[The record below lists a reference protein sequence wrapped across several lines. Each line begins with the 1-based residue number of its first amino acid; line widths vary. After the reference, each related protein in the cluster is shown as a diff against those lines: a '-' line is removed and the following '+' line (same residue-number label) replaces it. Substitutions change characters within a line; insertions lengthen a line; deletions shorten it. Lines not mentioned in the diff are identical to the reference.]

1 MDGFDQL
8 PDALILQIFNS
19 VSDIKTLIRC
29 RAVSRRFNS
38 LAPQTDSLQLRV
50 DRVISSD
57 SGCCGGADDDDYASS
72 SDSLLLVFFKSIIKS
87 LHELVSPSPLPA
99 LRQSQSNSPCRILR
113 GFDRVRDLEIEL
125 PSGDLRLEKGAVV
138 KWRAEFGRSLRSCAI
153 LGFRAIRYSAP
164 PQLPVAGA
172 EPGDELGEA
181 ADFARGLKSRVV
193 WTISALIA
201 ASARHYLLKEVVREQ
216 RELERLVLRDRDGEG
231 TVVMDKAG
239 MAELRAASA
248 AAAHVSQE
256 EEEDEDEDEGEGSRN
271 RTRVPSVRMRMRHAP
286 RLELNDGV
294 WAEGATLVVVRPSL
308 GARDG
313 DESSGTQ
320 LGRAGGRDDV
330 AEELSEDAELAT
342 AAFGEG
348 LYGEAVQALLK
359 GRSYILEMNSF

>member
-57 SGCCGGADDDDYASS
+57 SGCGGGDDDEDDAASS

-99 LRQSQSNSPCRILR
+99 LRQSHSNSPCRILR

-172 EPGDELGEA
+172 EPGDVLGEA

-239 MAELRAASA
+239 MSELRAA

-256 EEEDEDEDEGEGSRN
+256 EEDDEDEDGGEGSRN
-271 RTRVPSVRMRMRHAP
+271 RTRVPNVRMRMRHAP

-294 WAEGATLVVVRPSL
+294 WAEGATLVVVRPSM
-308 GARDG
+308 GDRDG

-330 AEELSEDAELAT
+330 AEELREDAELAT